1 MMFILSKEVN
11 YNDSKANK
19 TTLEGEPSI
28 LKILASQLSE
38 RYNVTDMTDKADID
52 MGHFLAFSAFSH
64 SICFFARYCNFK
76 RLKL

>member
-38 RYNVTDMTDKADID
+38 R
-52 MGHFLAFSAFSH
+52 
-64 SICFFARYCNFK
+64 
-76 RLKL
+76 

>member
-38 RYNVTDMTDKADID
+38 RYNVTDMTDKADTCGWMETWD
-52 MGHFLAFSAFSH
+52 TFSLSRFLSFLSFNLLL
-64 SICFFARYCNFK
+64 C
-76 RLKL
+76 